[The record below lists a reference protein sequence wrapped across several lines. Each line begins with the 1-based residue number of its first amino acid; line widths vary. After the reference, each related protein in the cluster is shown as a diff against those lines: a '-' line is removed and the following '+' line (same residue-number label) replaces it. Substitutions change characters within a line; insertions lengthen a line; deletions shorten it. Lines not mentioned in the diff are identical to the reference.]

1 MRSVNKPV
9 FDDARLLRNMVR
21 RPHYASLVGA
31 VTMILTR
38 YREYEQANLEDPLP
52 EKPPGLILH
61 EGVMRRLYDSRSRV
75 VQGLKELIR
84 ALGAPCCPYCG
95 GMKVGHRVDHFLP
108 RSRYPEFSILSDNLV
123 PCCDDCNLHKSQY
136 LPWEAPK
143 ILNPYRAN
151 CLAGQVLELEYG
163 DRVFRLRPKTDLEL
177 AVAAAVEEHIA
188 RFGIQEEFGRF
199 AQTEARMLARNPRYP
214 NLSDAAITEE
224 LIGTYQGIALECGPN
239 QWRVLLY
246 AFISERPGILG
257 EFR

>member
-1 MRSVNKPV
+1 
-9 FDDARLLRNMVR
+9 
-21 RPHYASLVGA
+21 
-31 VTMILTR
+31 
-38 YREYEQANLEDPLP
+38 
-52 EKPPGLILH
+52 
-61 EGVMRRLYDSRSRV
+61 
-75 VQGLKELIR
+75 
-84 ALGAPCCPYCG
+84 
-95 GMKVGHRVDHFLP
+95 
-108 RSRYPEFSILSDNLV
+108 
-123 PCCDDCNLHKSQY
+123 
-136 LPWEAPK
+136 
-143 ILNPYRAN
+143 
-151 CLAGQVLELEYG
+151 
-163 DRVFRLRPKTDLEL
+163 LEL